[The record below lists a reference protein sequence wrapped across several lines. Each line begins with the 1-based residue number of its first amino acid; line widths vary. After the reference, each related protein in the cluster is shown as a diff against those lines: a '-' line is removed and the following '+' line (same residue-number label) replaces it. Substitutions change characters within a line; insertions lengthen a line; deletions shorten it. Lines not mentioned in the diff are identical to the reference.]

1 MDKSLEALL
10 EEIYSD
16 SHVTPMEV
24 IKLRKYSERAMID
37 LLNIDGDE
45 GVTNALC
52 KSFEVT
58 NQLLQSTLLKARKD
72 KDNVEFK
79 SALAKVISSQIE
91 LLKANNAVFGK

>member
-1 MDKSLEALL
+1 MEKSLEKLL

-16 SHVTPMEV
+16 SRVSPSEV
-24 IKLRKYSERAMID
+24 IKLRKYFERAMID

-58 NQLLQSTLLKARKD
+58 NQLLQETLLKAKRNKE
-72 KDNVEFK
+72 NVEFK
-79 SALAKVISSQIE
+79 DALEKVIDSQIA
-91 LLKANNAVFGK
+91 LMKANHAVFGK

>member
-1 MDKSLEALL
+1 MEKSLAQLL

-16 SHVTPMEV
+16 SRVAPSEV
-24 IKLRKYSERAMID
+24 IQLRKYFERAMID

-58 NQLLQSTLLKARKD
+58 NQLLQEALLKARRNKENKD
-72 KDNVEFK
+72 FK
-79 SALAKVISSQIE
+79 NALEKVIESEIE
-91 LLKANNAVFGK
+91 LMKANHAVFGK